1 MALLETFDLSK
12 HFGGL
17 RAVEGLSFEIREG
30 EILGLIGPNGAGKS
44 TLFNMLSGFFPPTRG
59 KIVFRGEDI
68 SRLRADQVAR
78 KGIGRS
84 FQSSTLFMESSVLE
98 NVFSGFHMH
107 YQTPGW
113 KAFLHTPSAVREDR
127 AMRQKAMKILEFM
140 DMAELK
146 DELALNLPHGY
157 QRVLGVSV
165 ALAGS
170 PKLLLLDEPL
180 TGMNPTE
187 KTDMMDKIRRLR
199 DRDITIAIV
208 EHDMKAVMSVCERIV
223 AVSYGQKLAEGSPQE
238 IQANP
243 AVIEAYLGKPRER
256 KHAV

>member
-1 MALLETFDLSK
+1 MALLETHELAK

-17 RAVEGLSFEIREG
+17 KAVDGLDMQIFEG

-44 TLFNMLSGFFPPTRG
+44 TLFNMLCGFFPPTAGRILF
-59 KIVFRGEDI
+59 KGENI
-68 SRLRADQVAR
+68 TRLRADQVAR

-107 YQTPGW
+107 YRTPAW
-113 KAFLHTPSAVREDR
+113 KAFLHTRSAVREDR
-127 AMRQKAMKILEFM
+127 EMKRKAMEILEFM
-140 DMAELK
+140 GMVDIK

-157 QRVLGVSV
+157 QRALGVSV
-165 ALAGS
+165 ALAAD
-170 PKLLLLDEPL
+170 PTLLLLDEPL

-187 KTDMMDKIRRLR
+187 KADMMDKIRRLR
-199 DRDITIAIV
+199 ERDITIAIV

-223 AVSYGQKLAEGSPQE
+223 AVSYGQKLAEGTPRE
-238 IQANP
+238 IQENP